1 VLIRL
6 WNLSSALDYKINN
19 TQRRGRQLATNAQQ
33 DTNAQPSSNNPVVS
47 GNTLPWELIH
57 AQIVAMD
64 TIAQQTINFR

>member
-1 VLIRL
+1 MLIRL

-19 TQRRGRQLATNAQQ
+19 TQRRGGQLVSYAQP
-33 DTNAQPSSNNPVVS
+33 DTNVQISSNNPVVS
-47 GNTLPWELIH
+47 GNTQPWELIH